1 MYKVY
6 TKNNG
11 EKLLVF
17 NESEIK
23 YTYMK
28 CIPSG
33 RQSRFEE
40 RTING
45 YIESFIN
52 LGSTSIILGGKLL

>member
-28 CIPSG
+28 WIPSG